1 MNNVKLLKK
10 LILTSLLMFAFAFAL
25 VPLYD
30 VFCDITGL
38 NGKPNMEQAQ
48 VSAQSDESRSVRVTF
63 ITHAQAGAPFKVK
76 AKRYSVDV
84 SPGEM
89 ERIEFIAQNLSS
101 SNKIMQ
107 AVPSVA
113 PGRAAKYLHKVSCFC
128 FNQQPLTSKGSA
140 DLPLLFYL
148 DETLPNDIH
157 EVTLSYTIYD
167 ITADVE
173 GKVASNRKR
182 DGELVNENS
191 I

>member
-1 MNNVKLLKK
+1 MYNALLKK
-10 LILTSLLMFAFAFAL
+10 LLLACIGMFGFAFAL

-38 NGKPNMEQAQ
+38 NGKPNMEQAAKSDNKDASRVVT
-48 VSAQSDESRSVRVTF
+48 VSF
-63 ITHAQAGAPFKVK
+63 ITHAQSGAPFKVK

-89 ERIEFIAQNLSS
+89 ERIEFVAQNLSS
-101 SNKIMQ
+101 SDKIMQ

-128 FNQQPLTSKGSA
+128 FNQQPLTSQGSA

-167 ITADVE
+167 ITEAIN
-173 GKVASNRKR
+173 GQVASNSKKN
-182 DGELVNENS
+182 GELNNENS

>member
-1 MNNVKLLKK
+1 MEHVTLLKK
-10 LILTSLLMFAFAFAL
+10 LVLAALLMFAFAFAL

-38 NGKPNMEQAQ
+38 NGKPNMEQAPQ
-48 VSAQSDESRSVRVTF
+48 SKQSDDTRTITVSF
-63 ITHAQAGAPFKVK
+63 ITHAHAGAPFKVK
-76 AKRYSVDV
+76 AKRYSLDV

-89 ERIEFIAQNLSS
+89 KQMAFIANNLSNQ
-101 SNKIMQ
+101 NKIMQ

-128 FNQQPLTSKGSA
+128 FNQQPLESLGSA
-140 DLPLLFYL
+140 ELPLLFYL
-148 DETLPNDIH
+148 DETIPDDIH

-167 ITADVE
+167 ITQELSQHAYHTV
-173 GKVASNRKR
+173 S
-182 DGELVNENS
+182 DGEMTDESS

>member
-1 MNNVKLLKK
+1 MPAARLSARNVRAEL
-10 LILTSLLMFAFAFAL
+10 AEEEVEHA
-25 VPLYD
+25 
-30 VFCDITGL
+30 
-38 NGKPNMEQAQ
+38 
-48 VSAQSDESRSVRVTF
+48 SA
-63 ITHAQAGAPFKVK
+63 HAQAGAPFKVK

-173 GKVASNRKR
+173 GKVATASLLPWLGGPAPSYKIETKPN
-182 DGELVNENS
+182 GAE
-191 I
+191 